1 MAAYAADLVA
11 CQPLQSEV
19 EAGFHLACMG
29 LAVHADRRAH
39 GARLKNSRAEM
50 IVNGDVAGF

>member
-11 CQPLQSEV
+11 CQPLQSEL

-29 LAVHADRRAH
+29 LAVHADRRAR

-50 IVNGDVAGF
+50 IFDEAGF